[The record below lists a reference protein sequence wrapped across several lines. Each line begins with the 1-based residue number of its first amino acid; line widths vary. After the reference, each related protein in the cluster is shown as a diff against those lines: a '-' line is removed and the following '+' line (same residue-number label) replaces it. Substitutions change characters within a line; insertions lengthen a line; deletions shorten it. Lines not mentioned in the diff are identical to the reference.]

1 VGFKKRG
8 KFSRVLTLT
17 YKIKEGD
24 MKAKVRLSIL
34 LSSGAIFAL
43 MLTIPGTFSSA
54 TAEPLPP
61 IKVGIVQSV
70 SGMVS
75 DFALDDV
82 EGFRVKIAEVN
93 EKGGVM
99 TKDGLR
105 KIELIL
111 RDNKLKP
118 DIAVKNAKE
127 LILEQKCDFL
137 VGCISSGVLLA
148 VSAWCK
154 ENKVLIWGWDA
165 RTHHATQDRGHRYIF
180 RSSGNTWMNG
190 HAAAYY
196 FKDKPYTRW
205 GFINPD
211 YSYGHSEFE
220 AFVHGMKELKP
231 GFEIVTEQWP
241 KLGTTD
247 FTPFITALMAA
258 KPEAVYTSLWGTDA
272 MTFIKQS
279 KGYGLFK
286 KMKVCGLW
294 WGMPLLRPMGQE
306 MVEGIYAM
314 TEAPFTYPGSP
325 ENKAFYDAYKNRTG
339 RMPSDYS
346 LLGYHAA
353 SFVVAG
359 IEKAGTA
366 ETEALID
373 ALETVCIDTIAPA
386 GRICVRKCDHQC
398 DYGATMGITVKDP
411 QWPWFVLKDIEVIPG
426 APTMR
431 SCEDIMAERAKAK

>member
-1 VGFKKRG
+1 
-8 KFSRVLTLT
+8 
-17 YKIKEGD
+17 
-24 MKAKVRLSIL
+24 M
-34 LSSGAIFAL
+34 SSVIIFAL
-43 MLTIPGTFSSA
+43 ILAIPGSVLVA
-54 TAEPLPP
+54 TAKPLPP
-61 IKVGIVQSV
+61 IKIGIVQSV

-75 DFALDDV
+75 DFALEDV
-82 EGFRVKIAEVN
+82 EGFKVRIDEIN
-93 EKGGVM
+93 EKGGVK

-105 KIELIL
+105 KIKLIV

-118 DIAVKNAKE
+118 DIAVKNAKS
-127 LILEQKCDFL
+127 LILEQKCNFL
-137 VGCISSGVLLA
+137 VGCISSSCTLA
-148 VSAWCK
+148 VSQWAK
-154 ENKVLIWGWDA
+154 ENKALYWCWDA
-165 RTHHATQDRGHRYIF
+165 RTHHATGSRGHRYYF

-211 YSYGHSEFE
+211 YSYGRSQFE
-220 AFVHGMKELKP
+220 SFVHGMKEFKA
-231 GFEIVTEQWP
+231 GVKVTEQWP

-258 KPEAVYTSLWGTDA
+258 KPEMIYSSLWGTDA

-286 KMKVCGLW
+286 KMGYVGLFH
-294 WGMPLLRPMGQE
+294 GMPLLRPIGQE
-306 MVEGIYAM
+306 MVEGIYAL
-314 TEAPFTYPGSP
+314 TEAPFVYPGPP
-325 ENKAFYDAYKNRTG
+325 ENRAFYDAYKDRTG
-339 RMPSDYS
+339 KLPSDYS
-346 LLGYHAA
+346 VLGYNAA
-353 SFVVAG
+353 TFIVAG

-386 GRICVRKCDHQC
+386 GRICIRKCDHQS
-398 DYGATMGITVKDP
+398 DYGICIGKTVRDP
-411 QWPWFVLKDIEVIPG
+411 KWPWFVLKDIEIIPG

-431 SCEDIMAERAKAK
+431 SCEQIMDERAKTK